1 MMSRRSSFASTSTA
15 TLLLGV
21 LILACG
27 GTTLD
32 VGSLDAGTDS
42 GGSCVVACA
51 VPAGPVQKF
60 TSNRA
65 ASDAFVGTWRICSSF
80 GTLFP
85 SDATGLEFGP
95 VSGADDAGTAGGA
108 LYILVEAPSGPM
120 RGAGFAYEYTYDV
133 SGLPAESPQLSVHE
147 ASGGG
152 NGGQFAFSA
161 CPRELELTLDVAPG
175 LIALVAF

>member
-1 MMSRRSSFASTSTA
+1 MSARRLSALRTCLAPLLAGLLVFACS
-15 TLLLGV
+15 
-21 LILACG
+21 

-32 VGSLDAGTDS
+32 VGSLDAGADA
-42 GGSCVVACA
+42 GSCLVGCGAS
-51 VPAGPVQKF
+51 AGPVQKF

-65 ASDAFVGTWRICSSF
+65 ASTAFVGTWRLCSTF
-80 GTLFP
+80 GDLFP

-95 VSGADDAGTAGGA
+95 VSAPDDAGTAGGP
-108 LYILVEAPSGPM
+108 LYVLVVGPTGPV

-133 SGLPAESPQLSVHE
+133 SGLPQESPQLSVHE

-161 CPRELELTLDVAPG
+161 CPRELQFSLDVAPD
-175 LIALVAF
+175 LITLVAF